1 MQFAVADA
9 HRSLLPFGFR
19 MLLCDATGVCVPMQM
34 DVVEGELRIRSQRL
48 AAELAECAARER
60 ELTAF
65 LRAPTGSEPE

>member
-1 MQFAVADA
+1 
-9 HRSLLPFGFR
+9 
-19 MLLCDATGVCVPMQM
+19 MLRGWRLCLPMQL

>member
-1 MQFAVADA
+1 MPTVLS
-9 HRSLLPFGFR
+9 SLLGCECCF
-19 MLLCDATGVCVPMQM
+19 ATRLAAVCAPMQL